1 MEYQKIINLFN
12 NTNSQLSKFRTKIQ
26 VEMNDG
32 APGTYAPNNQVR
44 CKSTMLKLGLF
55 DYSDAH
61 ILLKGTIAITKAGA
75 NE

>member
-1 MEYQKIINLFN
+1 
-12 NTNSQLSKFRTKIQ
+12 
-26 VEMNDG
+26 MNDG